1 MRWGILGTANIA
13 KKALIPAIQRTDGSE
28 VVAVASSSG
37 KEEEVAKHF
46 DISNAYSSYQQLLND
61 DQVEAV
67 YIPLP
72 NHLHKEWVLK
82 AAQAG
87 KHILCEKPAALSYRD
102 VEEMVQTCQN
112 HNVIFLEAFMYQFHP
127 QHERVKEIIAS
138 GEIGD
143 VELMKAS
150 FSFSFDRSHYNIRL
164 DPEKGGGA
172 LWDVGCYGTHS
183 ALHLLGSKPDH
194 VQSISN
200 VDEEYE
206 VDLASLVTM
215 KLENGVL
222 VQVDCSFN
230 TPLRNEYEIIGTKGR
245 ITVPHAYRPDANDHK
260 GIIRI
265 STNDGEREVVEEG
278 DQYALQIEAFERM
291 VENHE
296 PMDAL
301 QFKTL
306 ENIKLIDSIYQSQNG
321 TVRI

>member
-13 KKALIPAIQRTDGSE
+13 KKALIPAIQRTEGAE

-37 KEEEVAKHF
+37 KEQEVAKQF
-46 DISNAYSSYQQLLND
+46 EIENAYNNYEELLND
-61 DQVEAV
+61 SSVEAV

-82 AAQAG
+82 AAEAG
-87 KHILCEKPAALSYRD
+87 KHILCEKPAALHYRD
-102 VEEMVQTCQN
+102 VEEMIETCRH
-112 HNVIFLEAFMYQFHP
+112 HNVVFLEAFMYQFHP

-150 FSFSFDRSHYNIRL
+150 FSFSFDQSSYNIRL

-183 ALHLLGSKPDH
+183 ALHLLGSKPEH
-194 VQSISN
+194 VQSIST
-200 VDEEYE
+200 VDEDHE
-206 VDLASLVTM
+206 VDVASLVTM
-215 KLENGVL
+215 KLENGTL

-245 ITVPHAYRPDANDHK
+245 ITVPHAYRPDANDHN

-265 STNDGEREVVEEG
+265 STNDGEREVVEKG
-278 DQYALQIEAFERM
+278 DQYSLQIEAFERITRNQ
-291 VENHE
+291 ETI
-296 PMDAL
+296 DDL